1 MNVSHV
7 EVEINLIVLKDIY
20 GSNFTDYSPIII
32 IILIKMADSPLL
44 VV

>member
-32 IILIKMADSPLL
+32 ILIKMADSPLL
-44 VV
+44 LV